1 MELQEIYPSIR
12 KLNAEVIAISV
23 DNIEDAAR
31 MAHHAEAEFP
41 ILADTNANVAKAYGI
56 YDLLGDGVAAPTT
69 IVIGNQGQVMA
80 IHVGEHIAD
89 RISTSELLQVLTDL
103 KWSEA

>member
-1 MELQEIYPSIR
+1 M
-12 KLNAEVIAISV
+12 AG
-23 DNIEDAAR
+23 NIEDAAR

-41 ILADTNANVAKAYGI
+41 ILADTNANVSKAYGI

-80 IHVGEHIAD
+80 IHVGKHIAD
-89 RISTSELLQVLTDL
+89 RISTSELLQVLADL